1 MKDNDLLMII
11 LAFVFGYMLQGMMK
25 NMCGLRLVEGVT
37 NSLSIPCD
45 NNQGVECDTCVAD
58 SDTFTNRMAKA
69 NGILS
74 ETNRIIKTLNDSD
87 SMDDFKKKSNDRIKV
102 LQQPFYE
109 LKTAIHQNLTIV
121 DNIMNLSAEEL
132 MPLILQNK
140 TIMEK
145 DIKNSDGGNL
155 PNFELTPSY
164 VACDETDRQCKCSI

>member
-11 LAFVFGYMLQGMMK
+11 LAFVFGYMLQEMMK

-37 NSLSIPCD
+37 NSLSKPCD
-45 NNQGVECDTCVAD
+45 NNQSVECDTCVAN

-87 SMDDFKKKSNDRIKV
+87 SMDDFKKKLNDRITV

-121 DNIMNLSAEEL
+121 DNIKDLSVDEL
-132 MPLILQNK
+132 MKLIHQNK
-140 TIMEK
+140 TIIEN
-145 DIKNSDGGNL
+145 DIKNSDGGDL
-155 PNFELTPSY
+155 PSFELTPSY
-164 VACDETDRQCKCSI
+164 VACDETDTQCKCSI